1 MKVKY
6 NNIRNLL
13 KRKQFSFKNKIELT
27 SQNFGIKKLQN
38 HFELS
43 LVNINDTNL
52 DKKVFLFNNDTT
64 LEKILKN
71 LENEYNLQFGIKES
85 DKELFSK
92 ILQNINNKKAEI
104 DVLETLY
111 TDIEKLMNDSK
122 LNASG
127 AGYEEYKNLL
137 NKLDNYHKE
146 EISNMQKEYFMIC
159 AELNDSAK
167 TLDLIDKKIKFR
179 TKFVFA
185 IITLLFS
192 FITGLFFYGIYMVDD
207 LGWDIVEPTTFL
219 FSSIIFIGCFYGYLR
234 LQRKGLYSS
243 GLLLSDLKESLMR
256 KFFVKYNF
264 NEKRFNELKI
274 LKEQL
279 YNKIERI

>member
-92 ILQNINNKKAEI
+92 ILQNINCDCVHN
-104 DVLETLY
+104 
-111 TDIEKLMNDSK
+111 S
-122 LNASG
+122 
-127 AGYEEYKNLL
+127 
-137 NKLDNYHKE
+137 
-146 EISNMQKEYFMIC
+146 C
-159 AELNDSAK
+159 
-167 TLDLIDKKIKFR
+167 
-179 TKFVFA
+179 
-185 IITLLFS
+185 
-192 FITGLFFYGIYMVDD
+192 
-207 LGWDIVEPTTFL
+207 
-219 FSSIIFIGCFYGYLR
+219 
-234 LQRKGLYSS
+234 KG
-243 GLLLSDLKESLMR
+243 GK
-256 KFFVKYNF
+256 
-264 NEKRFNELKI
+264 
-274 LKEQL
+274 
-279 YNKIERI
+279 